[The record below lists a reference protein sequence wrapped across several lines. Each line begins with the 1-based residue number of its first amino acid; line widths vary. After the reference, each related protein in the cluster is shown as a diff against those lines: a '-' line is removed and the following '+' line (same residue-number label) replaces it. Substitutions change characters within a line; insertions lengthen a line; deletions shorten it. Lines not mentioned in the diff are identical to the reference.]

1 MFHAPPPGRRSA
13 FSKKLML
20 FVMGAALV
28 SGTANATSLSPRL
41 GGQAVYDADLDLLW
55 LGNAN
60 LADSMDFG
68 LPGIGE
74 QSPGTMNWAT
84 ANRWIAELNTHN
96 YLGFNNWRLPTT
108 TQPDTGCSDQ
118 RFNGVPGQGGGFNC
132 TGSEMGHLFYSELGG
147 TAGSPLLG
155 SQGPFTNIQ
164 PLYWSSTP
172 NTGGLVWDFLFDNP
186 SNHSQAGSQD
196 LDGDARRESAWAV
209 RSGDVA
215 AVPEPASLLLFG
227 TGALGWVL
235 SRRSRRRR

>member
-1 MFHAPPPGRRSA
+1 MFHAPPPGRSSA

-28 SGTANATSLSPRL
+28 SGTANATTLLPRL

-55 LGNAN
+55 LANAN
-60 LADSMDFG
+60 LADSNTFG
-68 LPGIGE
+68 VSGIGA
-74 QSPGTMNWAT
+74 QNPGTMDWTT
-84 ANRWIAELNTHN
+84 ANTWIAAMNAGN

-108 TQPDTGCSDQ
+108 TNTGCSDQ
-118 RFNGVPGQGGGFNC
+118 SFNGVPGQGGGFNC
-132 TGSEMGHLFYSELGG
+132 TGSEMGHLFYTELGG

-164 PLYWSSTP
+164 PLYWSGTP

-196 LDGDARRESAWAV
+196 LDGHTRLESAWAV
-209 RSGDVA
+209 RTGDVA
-215 AVPEPASLLLFG
+215 AVPEPASLLLCG
-227 TGALGWVL
+227 VGALRLAL